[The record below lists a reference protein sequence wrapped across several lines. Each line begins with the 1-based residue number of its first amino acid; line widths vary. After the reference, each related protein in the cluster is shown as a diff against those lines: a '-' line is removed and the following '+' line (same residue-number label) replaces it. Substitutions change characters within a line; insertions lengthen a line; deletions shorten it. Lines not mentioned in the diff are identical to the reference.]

1 LGDNK
6 DIMPTYMY
14 IYICMYVCIHIFFGR
29 RWNLQFYVYC
39 ICH

>member
-14 IYICMYVCIHIFFGR
+14 IYMYVCMYTHIFGR
-29 RWNLQFYVYC
+29 MWNLQFYVYC